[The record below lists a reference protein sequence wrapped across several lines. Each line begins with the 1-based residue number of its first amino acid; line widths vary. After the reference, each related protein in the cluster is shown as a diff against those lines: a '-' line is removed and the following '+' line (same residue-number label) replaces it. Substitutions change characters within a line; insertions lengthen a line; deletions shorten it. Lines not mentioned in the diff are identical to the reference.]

1 MSDVDAGPGHVLV
14 HQILD
19 GPQQPMPRHDDTVVR
34 RDEIL
39 LGAIDNRTHAFLH
52 RRVLHADACD
62 AAERLA
68 GFLRRAVDQI
78 IVVLVGYRPEGA
90 GHVFDV
96 NTLTVSHRLDLIGCQ
111 RARGEVVEA
120 PGPAILVIDRNPK
133 VAAHGMTTARRDH
146 REGWHDPLRDPPV
159 IIAVLGVAARPHE
172 QTAGALYHLEHGL
185 GVP

>member
-1 MSDVDAGPGHVLV
+1 
-14 HQILD
+14 
-19 GPQQPMPRHDDTVVR
+19 MPSHDDTVVR
-34 RDEIL
+34 GDEIL

-133 VAAHGMTTARRDH
+133 VTVHWMITPRRDH
-146 REGWHDPLRDPPV
+146 REGWHDPLRDPPIV
-159 IIAVLGVAARPHE
+159 IAVFRVAARAHE
-172 QTAGALYHLEHGL
+172 KTARALDHLEHGPSIPQVVL
-185 GVP
+185 ITFRALEE